1 MLIGEKIR
9 KLREFREY
17 SQDYVAKKLKMTQG
31 GYSRMERGEIDIPF
45 SRLEQV
51 AEVLDMPV
59 DKLIGYDDKQMMIN
73 YITNG
78 NSNNFTTNG
87 NILSNNL
94 VVEELTKQ
102 YDLRILSLE
111 NEVIRLHSL
120 LEKSLV
126 R

>member
-78 NSNNFTTNG
+78 N
-87 NILSNNL
+87 ILSNNL

>member
-73 YITNG
+73 YITNC

>member
-1 MLIGEKIR
+1 MEIGEKIR
-9 KLREFREY
+9 KLREFRQY
-17 SQDYVAKKLKMTQG
+17 SQDYVAKKLKITQG
-31 GYSRMERGEIDIPF
+31 AYSRMEQGEIDVPF
-45 SRLEQV
+45 SRLEKV
-51 AEVLDMPV
+51 AEVLEMPIE
-59 DKLIGYDDKQMMIN
+59 KLVGYDDKQMMTN
-73 YITNG
+73 YITQSDNC
-78 NSNNFTTNG
+78 TING

-120 LEKSLV
+120 LEKALL